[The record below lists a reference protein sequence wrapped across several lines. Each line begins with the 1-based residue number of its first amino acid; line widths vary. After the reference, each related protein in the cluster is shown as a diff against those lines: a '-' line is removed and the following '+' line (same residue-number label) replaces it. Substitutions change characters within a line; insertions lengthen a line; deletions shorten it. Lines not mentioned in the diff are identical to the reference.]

1 MKEKPIGEAL
11 RNAYRDVLTE
21 PVPDKLQ
28 DLIKKTARR
37 RAQEKQLGTRY
48 QPVLHGEGRW
58 QNASRANCLL
68 LIAWRP

>member
-28 DLIKKTARR
+28 DLIKKLRDEER
-37 RAQEKQLGTRY
+37 KK
-48 QPVLHGEGRW
+48 
-58 QNASRANCLL
+58 NN
-68 LIAWRP
+68 